1 MRIARCRINWSK
13 AANVCACLPL
23 WIFDGFL
30 PDVMAQLKINN
41 AKRQVDE
48 AIRRVEGVLM
58 KLHRL
63 VTEINKY
70 TLILRLPRKEEEE

>member
-1 MRIARCRINWSK
+1 
-13 AANVCACLPL
+13 
-23 WIFDGFL
+23 
-30 PDVMAQLKINN
+30 MAQLKINN